1 MQQFNY
7 WEDYFGDVGT
17 DASKSNE
24 LGLLTN
30 MFTIGS
36 IVSMFIVYV
45 PRRLDSGTQPPGLGN
60 STREKRHWA
69 SLADICSSP
78 SITDRWGRRP
88 SIIAGCVLML
98 LGGFLTAFSNG
109 YGST

>member
-7 WEDYFGDVGT
+7 WEDYFGNVGT
-17 DASKSNE
+17 DPSQSNE

-45 PRRLDSGTQPPGLGN
+45 PRPLVTGTEAGEIAIGPRSLTYAPALLSPTGGDVSPP
-60 STREKRHWA
+60 
-69 SLADICSSP
+69 SLLA
-78 SITDRWGRRP
+78 
-88 SIIAGCVLML
+88 
-98 LGGFLTAFSNG
+98 AFSCF
-109 YGST
+109 SVVS